1 MGNFS
6 HGERAEPLFPSISN
20 RSTFLASRLIRAVVT
35 LFVLSAVVF
44 LLSRA
49 SGSPVALLLPPEASA
64 EHARELTEALGL
76 DRPLLVQ
83 YRIFLARAVA
93 GDLGRS
99 VRWNRPV
106 LEVFVERLPATLQL
120 GLAGAL
126 ITAALGVPLGVLA
139 AVARRGLL
147 GRTLRFLSAVF
158 QAVPNFV
165 VGVLAVLVLAVHL
178 RLLPAAGHGGLTHMV
193 LPLLCLTLYPIGGLL
208 RITMTAMMDVMA
220 QPYIAAARSRGLSEA
235 VVVLEHGLGNAL
247 VPVASFMGIMLVNLF
262 LTGSVVIEALFAWPG
277 VGHLIWSAVTTRDF
291 PLVQGGVLLLGT
303 FVIAA
308 NLVVDVAYGLLD
320 PRIRL

>member
-1 MGNFS
+1 MS
-6 HGERAEPLFPSISN
+6 A
-20 RSTFLASRLIRAVVT
+20 RSTFVASRLMRAAVT

-64 EHARELTEALGL
+64 EHARQLTEALGL
-76 DRPLLVQ
+76 DKPLLVQ
-83 YRIFLARAVA
+83 YAIFLQRAVV

-99 VRWNRPV
+99 LRWNRPV
-106 LEVFVERLPATLQL
+106 LEVFIERLPATLQL

-126 ITAALGVPLGVLA
+126 ITVAVGAPLGVLA
-139 AVARRGLL
+139 AIAPRRLL
-147 GRTLRFLSAVF
+147 GRTLRFVSALF

-165 VGVLAVLVLAVHL
+165 VGVLAVLVLAVQL
-178 RLLPAAGHGGLTHMV
+178 RVLPAAGRGGLTHMI

-208 RITMTAMMDVMA
+208 RITMTAMVEVMA
-220 QPYIAAARSRGLSEA
+220 QPYIAAARSRGLPES
-235 VVVLEHGLGNAL
+235 VVVFKHGLSNAV
-247 VPVASFMGIMLVNLF
+247 VPVASFMGIMLVNVF

-277 VGHLIWSAVTTRDF
+277 VGHLVWTAVTTRDF
-291 PLVQGGVLLLGT
+291 PVVQGGVLLLGT

-308 NLVVDVAYGLLD
+308 NLVVDVSYGLFD